1 LAQRSRKR
9 GRHGPPAGTPGRAK
23 PRPPQAT
30 APGPTDATPR
40 ATAPT
45 PTATQRGAARE
56 RERSS
61 VRDTESPPA
70 HLPQPSRS
78 EARNAEVRA
87 ALRPIEPGE
96 RPRVIVAASALAA
109 ALALANLIAWLA
121 GDKIGGKHP
130 AAGGIIVFS
139 AVMAAAA
146 IGMWRLW
153 YGAVLGFMALLAII
167 AVIFTLLLIEASN
180 VLGVVVALAIVGT
193 AGYLFFKLVRVLSRI
208 QMPRPPGQGT

>member
-9 GRHGPPAGTPGRAK
+9 GRHGPPVSAPDPPDRRLPAPEPARASI
-23 PRPPQAT
+23 R
-30 APGPTDATPR
+30 DA
-40 ATAPT
+40 
-45 PTATQRGAARE
+45 
-56 RERSS
+56 
-61 VRDTESPPA
+61 ESPPA

-87 ALRPIEPGE
+87 TLKPIEPGE
-96 RPRVIVAASALAA
+96 RPRVIVASSAIAA
-109 ALALANLIAWLA
+109 ALALANLIAWVA

-130 AAGGIIVFS
+130 AAAGIIVFS

-146 IGMWRLW
+146 IGMWQLW

-180 VLGVVVALAIVGT
+180 VLGLVVALAIIG
-193 AGYLFFKLVRVLSRI
+193 ASGYLFFKLVRVLSRI
-208 QMPRPPGQGT
+208 QMPRAPGQEP

>member
-9 GRHGPPAGTPGRAK
+9 GRHGPP
-23 PRPPQAT
+23 
-30 APGPTDATPR
+30 PGPSVPQPTSTPPPSRTPEPDSARTSLRDA
-40 ATAPT
+40 
-45 PTATQRGAARE
+45 
-56 RERSS
+56 
-61 VRDTESPPA
+61 ESPPA

-87 ALRPIEPGE
+87 TLRPIDPGE
-96 RPRVIVAASALAA
+96 RPRVIVASSALAA

-121 GDKIGGKHP
+121 GDKINGKHP
-130 AAGGIIVFS
+130 AAAGIIVFS
-139 AVMAAAA
+139 AVMGAAA

-180 VLGVVVALAIVGT
+180 VLGLVVALAIIGVS
-193 AGYLFFKLVRVLSRI
+193 GYLFFKLVRVLSRI
-208 QMPRPPGQGT
+208 QMPRPPG

>member
-9 GRHGPPAGTPGRAK
+9 GRHGPPTGIPAAPVVQPA
-23 PRPPQAT
+23 RPSIR
-30 APGPTDATPR
+30 DA
-40 ATAPT
+40 
-45 PTATQRGAARE
+45 
-56 RERSS
+56 
-61 VRDTESPPA
+61 ESPPA

-87 ALRPIEPGE
+87 TLKPIEAGE

-109 ALALANLIAWLA
+109 ALALTNLIAWVA

-130 AAGGIIVFS
+130 SAPGIIIFS
-139 AVMAAAA
+139 AVMGAAA

-180 VLGVVVALAIVGT
+180 VLGLAVALAIIGVS
-193 AGYLFFKLVRVLSRI
+193 GYLFFKLVRVLSRI
-208 QMPRPPGQGT
+208 QMPRAPGREP

>member
-9 GRHGPPAGTPGRAK
+9 GRRGPPSA
-23 PRPPQAT
+23 
-30 APGPTDATPR
+30 APGPSEPGPRRPPSAQTP
-40 ATAPT
+40 APT
-45 PTATQRGAARE
+45 VVTATQEPART
-56 RERSS
+56 SI
-61 VRDTESPPA
+61 RDSASPPA
-70 HLPQPSRS
+70 HLPRESRS

-87 ALRPIEPGE
+87 TLKPIEPGE

-139 AVMAAAA
+139 AVMGAAA

-180 VLGVVVALAIVGT
+180 VLGLVVALAIIGVS
-193 AGYLFFKLVRVLSRI
+193 GYLFFKLVRVLSRI
-208 QMPRPPGQGT
+208 QMPRAPGREP

>member
-9 GRHGPPAGTPGRAK
+9 GRHGPPTGIPAAPVVEPA
-23 PRPPQAT
+23 RPSIR
-30 APGPTDATPR
+30 DA
-40 ATAPT
+40 
-45 PTATQRGAARE
+45 
-56 RERSS
+56 
-61 VRDTESPPA
+61 ESPPA

-87 ALRPIEPGE
+87 TLKPIEAGE

-109 ALALANLIAWLA
+109 ALALTNLIAWVA

-130 AAGGIIVFS
+130 SAPGIIIFS
-139 AVMAAAA
+139 AVMGAAA

-180 VLGVVVALAIVGT
+180 VLGLVVALAIIGVS
-193 AGYLFFKLVRVLSRI
+193 GYLFFKLVRVLSRI
-208 QMPRPPGQGT
+208 QMPRAPGREP

>member
-1 LAQRSRKR
+1 MAQRSRKR
-9 GRHGPPAGTPGRAK
+9 GRHG
-23 PRPPQAT
+23 RPPD
-30 APGPTDATPR
+30 APAAARPPDAPAAARQPAAPAPTRQPATPPIR
-40 ATAPT
+40 TA
-45 PTATQRGAARE
+45 Q
-56 RERSS
+56 
-61 VRDTESPPA
+61 SPPA

-87 ALRPIEPGE
+87 ALRPIAAGE
-96 RPRVIVAASALAA
+96 RPRVIVAASAAAA

-153 YGAVLGFMALLAII
+153 YGAVLGFMGLLAII
-167 AVIFTLLLIEASN
+167 AVLFALLLVEASN
-180 VLGVVVALAIVGT
+180 LLGVVVALAVIVA
-193 AGYLFFKLVRVLSRI
+193 AGYLFFKLVRVLSRL
-208 QMPRPPGQGT
+208 QMPRSPERRPE

>member
-9 GRHGPPAGTPGRAK
+9 GRRGPPAGAPGRSPAAA
-23 PRPPQAT
+23 PPGA
-30 APGPTDATPR
+30 APPR
-40 ATAPT
+40 AAL
-45 PTATQRGAARE
+45 ARE
-56 RERSS
+56 PARPSVREAESPAERPS
-61 VRDTESPPA
+61 VRDAESPPA

-87 ALRPIEPGE
+87 ALKPIEAGE
-96 RPRVIVAASALAA
+96 RPPVIVASSALAA
-109 ALALANLIAWLA
+109 ALALANLIAWVA

-130 AAGGIIVFS
+130 AAAGIIVFS

-193 AGYLFFKLVRVLSRI
+193 SGYLFFKLVRVLSRI
-208 QMPRPPGQGT
+208 QMPRAPGQGP

>member
-9 GRHGPPAGTPGRAK
+9 GHHGPPPARQAAS
-23 PRPPQAT
+23 PPAS
-30 APGPTDATPR
+30 PR
-40 ATAPT
+40 ATTPPPT
-45 PTATQRGAARE
+45 PSAAPGTVPGRTSI
-56 RERSS
+56 RN
-61 VRDTESPPA
+61 VESPPA

-78 EARNAEVRA
+78 ETRNAEVRA
-87 ALRPIEPGE
+87 TLKPIDPGE
-96 RPRVIVAASALAA
+96 RPRVIVASSAIAA
-109 ALALANLIAWLA
+109 ALALANLIAWVA

-139 AVMAAAA
+139 AVMGAAA

-180 VLGVVVALAIVGT
+180 VLGLVVALAIIG
-193 AGYLFFKLVRVLSRI
+193 ASGYLFFKLVRVLSRI
-208 QMPRPPGQGT
+208 QMPRSPGQEP

>member
-9 GRHGPPAGTPGRAK
+9 GRHGPPTGAPAD
-23 PRPPQAT
+23 PIPPQAS
-30 APGPTDATPR
+30 APEPARAPDPAPALQLHESAPEPARTSIRDA
-40 ATAPT
+40 
-45 PTATQRGAARE
+45 
-56 RERSS
+56 
-61 VRDTESPPA
+61 ESPPA
-70 HLPQPSRS
+70 HLPRESRS
-78 EARNAEVRA
+78 ETRNAEVRA
-87 ALRPIEPGE
+87 TLKPIDPGE

-180 VLGVVVALAIVGT
+180 VLGLVVALAIIG
-193 AGYLFFKLVRVLSRI
+193 ASGYLFFKLVRVLSRI
-208 QMPRPPGQGT
+208 QMPRPPGQQL